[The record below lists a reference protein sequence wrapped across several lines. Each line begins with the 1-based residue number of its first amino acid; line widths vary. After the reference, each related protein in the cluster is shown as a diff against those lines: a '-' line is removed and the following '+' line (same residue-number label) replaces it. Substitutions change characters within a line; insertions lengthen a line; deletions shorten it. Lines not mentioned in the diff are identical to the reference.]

1 MTIFK
6 PLSKIVLASVLACLA
21 LTKPVLAA
29 DNWPSG
35 PVKLVVPID
44 VGVAQDVLARR
55 LAHELQSIWGQ
66 TVNVINQPGAAG
78 ILGTQTVANS
88 NPDGDTIGLIAAPFT
103 GTLATRSDLP
113 YTRDK
118 LHGVIKFG
126 LQDFFI
132 FARAQAPFNNAR
144 EMISFAKTN
153 PGKLSFASPG
163 IGSYV
168 HITMEHLMM
177 LQNLNM
183 VHVPYKNLQQ
193 ALPDIMGDR
202 LDMLLTTTNP
212 GIEGLIA
219 KGDIKIIASLGN
231 NATHNGKPVESISKV
246 ETKVATHGYYA
257 LIVPQGTSQTII
269 DKIQRDVVSIVNK
282 PEFRQQMLALGTR
295 PSIDLYFN
303 KWIDQ
308 EVGRLKTTIKQA
320 NIKIQ

>member
-1 MTIFK
+1 MTFFK
-6 PLSKIVLASVLACLA
+6 TLSKIVLASVLACLT

-55 LAHELQSIWGQ
+55 LAHELQSIWGR

-78 ILGTQTVANS
+78 TLGTLTVANS
-88 NPDGDTIGLIAAPFT
+88 TPDGHTIGLISATFT
-103 GTLATRSDLP
+103 GTFATRHDLP

-118 LHGVIKFG
+118 LHGIIKFG

-132 FARAQAPFNNAR
+132 FARAGAPFNNAR

-183 VHVPYKNLQQ
+183 IHVPYRNLQQ

-202 LDMLLTTTNP
+202 LDLLLTTANP
-212 GIEGLIA
+212 GIAGLIA
-219 KGDIKIIASLGN
+219 KGDIKVIGSLGD
-231 NATHNGKPVESISKV
+231 NATHLGKPVESISKV
-246 ETKVATHGYYA
+246 DAKVSAHGYYA

-269 DKIQRDVVSIVNK
+269 DKIQRDVISIVNK
-282 PEFRQQMLALGTR
+282 SEFRQQMLVLGTR
-295 PSIDLYFN
+295 PSIDLEFDR
-303 KWIDQ
+303 WIDQ
-308 EVGRLKTTIKQA
+308 EVARLKTTVKQA
-320 NIKIQ
+320 NIKVQ